1 MVGVKSRNNL
11 AIIGQLKV
19 LELGCKFKQNDSS
32 FDVGKWFDDFL
43 YFVDI
48 VCSILDTADFA
59 FYVQGARRPSV
70 LDERPQRV

>member
-11 AIIGQLKV
+11 AIIGQSKV
-19 LELGCKFKQNDSS
+19 WKLEREMEKNDSS
-32 FDVGKWFDDFL
+32 FYVGKWFDDFL

-48 VCSILDTADFA
+48 VRSILDTADFA
-59 FYVQGARRPSV
+59 FYVSGARRPSV

>member
-1 MVGVKSRNNL
+1 MEIGARNGEKLKYFGVPEVEAANSPSKL
-11 AIIGQLKV
+11 
-19 LELGCKFKQNDSS
+19 

-59 FYVQGARRPSV
+59 FYVSGARRPSV
-70 LDERPQRV
+70 LDE

>member
-1 MVGVKSRNNL
+1 MEKN
-11 AIIGQLKV
+11 A
-19 LELGCKFKQNDSS
+19 SS

-70 LDERPQRV
+70 LDE